1 MFLLLLRMMITP
13 DDNMLKSVKVGKHLY
28 YAACIVVCFF
38 SSTFGWRLLC
48 HKAMHN
54 LSDAKTIML
63 PGTSDR
69 FGVLTVIS
77 VIACGNIAG
86 K

>member
-13 DDNMLKSVKVGKHLY
+13 DDNMLKSVKVGKHPY

-38 SSTFGWRLLC
+38 PLYLVGDR
-48 HKAMHN
+48 HN

-63 PGTSDR
+63 PGISNR
-69 FGVLTVIS
+69 FSVLTVIS
-77 VIACGNIAG
+77 VIACGNMAG

>member
-13 DDNMLKSVKVGKHLY
+13 D
-28 YAACIVVCFF
+28 CIVLHRRLFF

-63 PGTSDR
+63 PGISNR
-69 FGVLTVIS
+69 FSVLTVIS
-77 VIACGNIAG
+77 VIACGNMAG

>member
-1 MFLLLLRMMITP
+1 MQLASSFVFFLYIWLAT
-13 DDNMLKSVKVGKHLY
+13 
-28 YAACIVVCFF
+28 
-38 SSTFGWRLLC
+38 LC

-69 FGVLTVIS
+69 FSVLTVIS

>member
-13 DDNMLKSVKVGKHLY
+13 D
-28 YAACIVVCFF
+28 CIVLHRRLFF

-54 LSDAKTIML
+54 LSDAKTIK
-63 PGTSDR
+63 GTSNR
-69 FGVLTVIS
+69 FSVLTVIS